1 MIWLK
6 QVARSAEFL
15 RRIVTS
21 PEWRTIQR
29 ASKDIRYLPNRLM
42 REAGLEEE
50 INKMKELSSQDDI
63 KGLRNELEEWRRD
76 VSAWTT
82 PPPTIETPRE
92 RLNPREPKTE
102 QINFSRRCGRGSAKY
117 GMGLRITRRQTRNI
131 QKPNNDALYH
141 PFHLVAAHCPFP
153 LDRQYLECRAR

>member
-1 MIWLK
+1 MEILGIGPLELLLILAIALIVLGPDDMAK
-6 QVARSAEFL
+6 AGRTVGKFL

-63 KGLRNELEEWRRD
+63 KGLRSELEEWRRD

-102 QINFSRRCGRGSAKY
+102 RSASADGAAEDPQSTAGSQDNPTADPEHSE
-117 GMGLRITRRQTRNI
+117 T
-131 QKPNNDALYH
+131 
-141 PFHLVAAHCPFP
+141 
-153 LDRQYLECRAR
+153 E